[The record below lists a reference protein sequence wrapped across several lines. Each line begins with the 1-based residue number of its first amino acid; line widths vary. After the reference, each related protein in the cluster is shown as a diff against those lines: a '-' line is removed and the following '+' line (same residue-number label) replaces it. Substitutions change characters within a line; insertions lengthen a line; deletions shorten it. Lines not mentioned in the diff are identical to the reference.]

1 MMKGK
6 VIAIPGGTS
15 GIGLATAKLL
25 VQEGARVALAGRD
38 PEKGSK
44 ALELIDGRGTFTSLD
59 IRDIKAAEE
68 WLQSI
73 KDQEG
78 TLDGLVNSAG
88 VYWEGPTD
96 RVTEELY
103 QEVMDI
109 NLKGTFFLC
118 RAALAIMDA
127 QGGGQIVNVASD
139 AGIAG
144 NMGCALYCAS
154 KSGVVGLTKAL
165 ALEGALGKVRV
176 NAVCP
181 ADVETPMWLAQCAG
195 RPDPEEAKKEMA
207 DYSPIGRVA
216 KPEEIAEVIC
226 FLLSPK
232 SSFVTGAIWTVDGG
246 LTAGV

>member
-1 MMKGK
+1 MKGK
-6 VIAIPGGTS
+6 VIAIAGGTS
-15 GIGLATAKLL
+15 GIGLATAQLL
-25 VQEGARVALAGRD
+25 LQEGATVALAGRD
-38 PEKGSK
+38 AEKGRQ
-44 ALELIDGRGTFTSLD
+44 ALESLGGRGTFTALD
-59 IRDIKAAEE
+59 IRDVEAAES
-68 WLQSI
+68 WLYSV
-73 KDQEG
+73 KEQEG
-78 TLDGLVNSAG
+78 SLDGLVNSAG
-88 VYWEGPTD
+88 VYWEGPID

-103 QEVMDI
+103 QEVLDI

-127 QGGGQIVNVASD
+127 QGCGQIVNVASD
-139 AGIAG
+139 AGISG

-181 ADVETPMWLAQCAG
+181 ADVETPMWLAQCAE
-195 RPDPEEAKKEMA
+195 RPNPEEAKKEMA
-207 DYSPIGRVA
+207 QYSPIGRIA
-216 KPEEIAEVIC
+216 KPEEIAEVIG
-226 FLLSPK
+226 FLLSSK